1 MLIPPSW
8 LTAWKLLPFSV
19 SSMFQKALRELGP
32 RALTYLLLPTES
44 KPCVNYG
51 STEGNLSVGA
61 EQAMAELET
70 DLKGGI
76 VHSDRFFLP
85 PPAAGLVPAFH
96 LRLTFTQQLLAQCEN
111 CSEVLNHSS
120 FVLQLFSRTFY
131 VSCGLYTCKL
141 GACQG
146 SLTDVLLCLFSNIW
160 RGKWQEMQILTFP
173 YFKRQVPPFS
183 VSTCSP
189 SWYLFYTFFCKT
201 VMGVSISTQRV
212 SLSVTFFLLLLCL
225 LTTICNFLSEYP
237 LADRRYITVQPSPHD
252 LGINA
257 SLNAWPTHKELIV
270 SLIIYSQQSPTV
282 AASSSHTR
290 SPNKGKIIKP
300 SLLCDYGLK
309 DSTAIPKTS

>member
-1 MLIPPSW
+1 MC
-8 LTAWKLLPFSV
+8 
-19 SSMFQKALRELGP
+19 ELWFYWGKFVCGS
-32 RALTYLLLPTES
+32 RAS
-44 KPCVNYG
+44 HGRAGDGFKRWDCAQW
-51 STEGNLSVGA
+51 SFFF
-61 EQAMAELET
+61 
-70 DLKGGI
+70 
-76 VHSDRFFLP
+76 FFLP
-85 PPAAGLVPAFH
+85 LLPAWSLH
-96 LRLTFTQQLLAQCEN
+96 FTSGSLL
-111 CSEVLNHSS
+111 HSS
-120 FVLQLFSRTFY
+120 CWLSVKTAQKY
-131 VSCGLYTCKL
+131 WII
-141 GACQG
+141 A
-146 SLTDVLLCLFSNIW
+146 LLCFNCFLERSMYHVAYTHVSWELAKAALQMSFCVYSAIYGEANDRKCKSWHFHISN
-160 RGKWQEMQILTFP
+160 GKP
-173 YFKRQVPPFS
+173 PPPFS

-189 SWYLFYTFFCKT
+189 SWYLFYSFFCKT

-270 SLIIYSQQSPTV
+270 SLIIYSQQRPTV

>member
-76 VHSDRFFLP
+76 VHSDRFFFLS

-173 YFKRQVPPFS
+173 YFKRQAPPPHFQSQPVAQADTCFIPSFVRQSWECRFPPKEFLFQWLSFS
-183 VSTCSP
+183 YYYV
-189 SWYLFYTFFCKT
+189 Y
-201 VMGVSISTQRV
+201 
-212 SLSVTFFLLLLCL
+212 
-225 LTTICNFLSEYP
+225 
-237 LADRRYITVQPSPHD
+237 
-252 LGINA
+252 
-257 SLNAWPTHKELIV
+257 
-270 SLIIYSQQSPTV
+270 
-282 AASSSHTR
+282 
-290 SPNKGKIIKP
+290 
-300 SLLCDYGLK
+300 
-309 DSTAIPKTS
+309 